1 MNLNNWVNVFVDVIF
16 ILVTLFISV
25 RISNKITEYLT
36 KYLKN
41 KTILLIIHLYII
53 CILYFFARKITTN
66 YVVDTQSATVF
77 AGPTLGAL
85 SKFLVPFINYHV
97 TFLNF

>member
-1 MNLNNWVNVFVDVIF
+1 MNLNNWVNVFIDVIF
-16 ILVTLFISV
+16 ILVTIFISV
-25 RISNKITEYLT
+25 RISNKLTEYLM

-53 CILYFFARKITTN
+53 CILYFFARKISEN
-66 YVVDTQSATVF
+66 YIVNTQSAAVF
-77 AGPTLGAL
+77 AGPTLGTL
-85 SKFLVPFINYHV
+85 SKFLVPFINYHI